1 RANQPC
7 QQKVEFLNF
16 FFQMNN
22 KRITLSDNLT
32 KEVIQVNDLFTNEN
46 GTIQI
51 IHRKLINFLEQ
62 LGYGVFTKS
71 SKFLKET
78 LIKRKEQDISE
89 LAEVELRREVI
100 DVL

>member
-1 RANQPC
+1 M
-7 QQKVEFLNF
+7 K
-16 FFQMNN
+16 N

-51 IHRKLINFLEQ
+51 IQRKLINFLEQ

-71 SKFLKET
+71 SKFLKRT